1 MSAHNSSHGAS
12 KKEKA
17 RVEAQQ
23 ARARQAKKHNSSNA
37 PSMPLFDGPKKV
49 QTNDLTSQ
57 KIQKV
62 LGSYDEV
69 KPYAQAGAMIGVPR
83 APTTPLITDISSRP
97 HFPSSRH
104 NNGQHKPT
112 DRKIDPNRSLNFP
125 THSNREATTTSSS
138 NRKSLPHCP
147 SSISSQPSHA
157 RSSSAS
163 PPPFS
168 HSSPAKQNQSS
179 RDSRPSVSP
188 VAGQRSKSLV
198 TDVTNQKTEK
208 LSHTSHN
215 SKSLSPL
222 NMPLSQN
229 SKPSNHGPK
238 VAQVLPNGALSDQ
251 AKSQRN
257 NLPKLVIPEINKKA
271 DINVLDDIF
280 NEMTNI
286 QPPLTG
292 IQTPRKAEDKFP
304 FPAQKTSS
312 NCLSLNTSSES
323 LKEEKDQKKKN
334 LTTNLTV
341 PDKTQDKPK
350 TDLADRKGGA
360 TKECRIKRDR
370 AESSSSESSSSS
382 SSESE
387 SESDSNNSDD
397 EEEEEKK
404 EELEEKDES
413 IKELEKSTDSVSSKE
428 LSSQSQPSE
437 PRWSLDSFIEKSK
450 TSPIP
455 QMSSGTKPGSS
466 GIDKIHDDNNALL
479 DEMVKY
485 IPCKKLEDIGHSST
499 LPFEVPLS
507 EDDDDVTVPGC
518 DIERFQNGAH
528 SDHDLPTPSSV
539 KHPPSIC
546 SPSVDS
552 SCSSDD
558 TSFCKIT
565 KPAQKHKLTKQRRQ
579 SSSNKLLTDKP
590 KKDSKSS
597 NSKKSHSSENKPS
610 DVKSNKEEKKR
621 KSTGTKRKKPISREL
636 VDTDSDIDVDVVSVT
651 PGKHT
656 APMSSM
662 LSDHNQNDK
671 FPVSKQLFSPKRQSS
686 PESKLNNSQ
695 SSVSSKSSSK
705 HRSSDRDREKILYK
719 EKHKNNVKKIE
730 PQIYNSSDEDES
742 TDCGQE
748 VEDILESTE
757 DFRPPSLHS
766 PLPPFPYPCKD
777 IKTSPSDTKNL
788 VSFNSSI
795 KPLKPSSVKNVTS
808 PKSECAVKKLNHNVQ
823 SDISVKTPVVVKINL
838 SLLKKNHHNSPSAS
852 RKLVSEDKAVK
863 VKKENGNSLNDQI
876 EIKPESKSSESSM
889 SKETSLKKTKKE
901 TESVDD
907 SISSMKKDNSNVSK
921 SCSPAKVPKKESD
934 STKSSSIKTESE
946 SSSSHSKKSSKKDSD
961 SSRKDSDIS
970 RKDSDISTINSN
982 SNSRDTDIK
991 KEKDLQSVVKK
1002 EKDSESRKEK
1012 DSESRKEK
1020 EKDSESRKEKDSE
1033 SRKEKDSEN
1042 RKEKDL
1048 ESRKEKD
1055 SESRK
1060 EKDSERK
1067 RESKDSKSD
1076 SKESSRTKESKPH
1089 KRKNE
1094 GSHSESAKKHKSGS
1108 KSSSSSSKRSSHE
1121 NGVDLEGDE
1130 KRPPSRS
1137 ERRNSTSSTSS
1148 RHNSKS
1154 HSKKPKLES
1163 KTNKDDKSSS
1173 KKDVSHQN
1181 GGENHLPFSNY
1192 SDAPV
1197 TSSPSKPNKL
1207 STNKPAL
1214 PSDELDPADHY
1225 LTRAKELKHQADSQ
1239 KDKPVQMITYTEAVL
1254 AFIQCGYAME
1264 RRKLSEPLRIF
1275 TMYTET
1281 LQLLKSICRFR
1292 HDQSS
1297 HDKKLSVIILRIQA
1311 LLCLKLYK
1319 LKKTEALK
1327 FKKII
1332 DQHDQNKSSKP
1343 PYAPSPHQGSFNNR
1357 STGIPSPMSPTP
1369 SPAGSIG
1376 SVGSQGSCELSTG
1389 KITNGTSSLNT
1400 GSTPMASPGS
1410 VSIPQRIYSVQ
1421 QQYFHIS
1428 SFLVNAMEYW
1438 DQADQAAAENR
1449 AFFDHLDKVV
1459 GPLMF
1464 THSGFQQ
1471 LVTYVEKGLQVLRD
1485 T

>member
-49 QTNDLTSQ
+49 QNNFMDLTSQ

-83 APTTPLITDISSRP
+83 APTTPLITDIPNRP

-125 THSNREATTTSSS
+125 THSSREATTTSSS
-138 NRKSLPHCP
+138 NRKSLPHNP

-208 LSHTSHN
+208 LSHSSHN
-215 SKSLSPL
+215 SKPLSPL
-222 NMPLSQN
+222 NMPPSQN
-229 SKPSNHGPK
+229 SKPSSHGPK

-271 DINVLDDIF
+271 DIQVLDAIF

-397 EEEEEKK
+397 EEEEEEKK

-485 IPCKKLEDIGHSST
+485 IPCKKLESIGHSST
-499 LPFEVPLS
+499 LPFDVPLS

-539 KHPPSIC
+539 KNPPSIC
-546 SPSVDS
+546 SPYVDS

-558 TSFCKIT
+558 TSSSKIT

-597 NSKKSHSSENKPS
+597 NSKKSHSSDNKPS

-621 KSTGTKRKKPISREL
+621 KSTGTKRKKPISREI

-671 FPVSKQLFSPKRQSS
+671 FPVTKQLFSPKRQSS

-719 EKHKNNVKKIE
+719 EKHKNNVKKIK

-777 IKTSPSDTKNL
+777 IKTSPSDTKHL

-907 SISSMKKDNSNVSK
+907 SISSMKKDVSNVSK
-921 SCSPAKVPKKESD
+921 SSSPAKVPKKESD

-961 SSRKDSDIS
+961 SSRKDNDIS
-970 RKDSDISTINSN
+970 RKDSDISTTNSN

-1020 EKDSESRKEKDSE
+1020 DSESRKEKDSESRKEKDSE
-1033 SRKEKDSEN
+1033 SRKEKDSDIKIE
-1042 RKEKDL
+1042 R
-1048 ESRKEKD
+1048 ESH
-1055 SESRK
+1055 S
-1060 EKDSERK
+1060 K

-1108 KSSSSSSKRSSHE
+1108 KSSSSSKRSSHE

-1343 PYAPSPHQGSFNNR
+1343 SYAPSPHQGSFNNR

-1389 KITNGTSSLNT
+1389 KVTNGTSSLNT

-1421 QQYFHIS
+1421 QQYFNIS

-1471 LVTYVEKGLQVLRD
+1471 LVTYVEKGLQFLRD